1 MIKYNTLEEVRSDCE
16 IFGSMPHV
24 NWTPAQLFHCWQAH
38 GNRSG
43 LLVGEVVENFSII
56 NGKFCASAHYVAA
69 LAARTSEL
77 TKVESVT
84 TRTEEGMVVTC
95 TVARGEGRE
104 MTVSHSE
111 AWAKAAGYFNRRSS
125 PWHSHLEDMLRK
137 TGFMKLYRALFP
149 DAVAGL
155 YDPAEM
161 SHSTRREP
169 TPAPRPVQAPQPEPA
184 PAPQPE
190 PAPETNQGKIIG
202 FVADG
207 HLLPKEE
214 YEAHL
219 AKYPT
224 TEKIAELGFSFASAM
239 ALSRDPSGAEYP
251 LTENQ
256 VNSPSL
262 LGDRV
267 PHPALKKYSA
277 VDLAKHDS
285 FYFAARSF
293 WACDGLNLDYA
304 ADAIETWAESGSW
317 ADAGALLIRLAA
329 ANTEN
334 AGDRSNGVR
343 VGNQDA
349 LT

>member
-1 MIKYNTLEEVRSDCE
+1 MIKYTNLQEVQSDCDV
-16 IFGSMPHV
+16 FAAMPHV
-24 NWTPAQLFHCWQAH
+24 NWTAPQLFHAWQAH

-43 LLVGEVVENFSII
+43 LLVGEIVENFSII

-69 LAARTSEL
+69 LAARTGEL
-77 TKVESVT
+77 TRVESVT
-84 TRTEEGMVVTC
+84 TRTEAEGMVVTC

-111 AWAKAAGYFNRRSS
+111 SWARAAGYFNRRSS
-125 PWHSHLEDMLRK
+125 PWNSHLEDMLRK
-137 TGFMKLYRALFP
+137 TSMMKLYRALFP

-161 SHSTRREP
+161 SHSQSRREP

-184 PAPQPE
+184 PAPE
-190 PAPETNQGKIIG
+190 PKSNQGEVIG
-202 FVADG
+202 YVADG
-207 HLLPKEE
+207 HLLTKEE
-214 YEAHL
+214 YEVHL
-219 AKYPT
+219 AEYPT
-224 TEKIAELGFSFASAM
+224 TERIAELGFSFASAM

-277 VDLAKHDS
+277 TELARHPS

-304 ADAIETWAESGSW
+304 ADAIDAWAKSGSW
-317 ADAGALLIRLAA
+317 ADAGALLIRLAS